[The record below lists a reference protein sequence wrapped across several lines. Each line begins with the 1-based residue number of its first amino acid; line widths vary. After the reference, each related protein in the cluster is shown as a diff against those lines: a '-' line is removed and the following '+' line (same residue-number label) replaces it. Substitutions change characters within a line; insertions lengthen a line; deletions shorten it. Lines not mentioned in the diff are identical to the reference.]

1 MITGWLC
8 GLFWTC
14 LYALSPMECRPW
26 WDYVGGRHRSNPSP
40 GAQQTGG
47 GSKDVEGGHKAGAV
61 FRVTWGAEAGNHMSR
76 HYRAQDTEAGA
87 ALPEQEALESQGEG
101 RGEGRQAGLWG

>member
-1 MITGWLC
+1 MWEAGTDQIPLLGPNRLGGAPKTW
-8 GLFWTC
+8 
-14 LYALSPMECRPW
+14 R
-26 WDYVGGRHRSNPSP
+26 VGTRG
-40 GAQQTGG
+40 
-47 GSKDVEGGHKAGAV
+47 GAV

>member
-1 MITGWLC
+1 MQALVGLC
-8 GLFWTC
+8 GRQ
-14 LYALSPMECRPW
+14 AQIKSLSWGPTDR
-26 WDYVGGRHRSNPSP
+26 
-40 GAQQTGG
+40 G
-47 GSKDVEGGHKAGAV
+47 GSKDVEGGHKGGGGGVV

-87 ALPEQEALESQGEG
+87 VLPEQEALESQGEG